1 MKQDS
6 HCGYKST
13 LAVFFFLIWVSSG
26 FGQVLSASAAGLEM
40 SEEKVLQYRKIAEQ
54 DSSVSQQTRQQL
66 FELYDKALAILAQ
79 NKEIRG
85 RTESFRQMQAS
96 LPAELEKAR
105 QALAALNQPSG
116 LLSAE
121 GLSIAELE
129 EKVAAART
137 DWDEARK
144 NAEQVQQEM
153 LRRTQRRTQIPQ
165 ELLTARG
172 QMDQLKQQPPPVVP
186 FRASEPAQVS
196 ALVSQIQIETFRLQM
211 ELLEEEEKTYAA
223 AEPLMMLQRDITS
236 RRLAEAERQV
246 RFWEQALQQALLREV
261 QQIQAQAE
269 LAARQSQ
276 GTHPVLQQLLLENAE
291 LAYLQAERIRQLEET
306 ARYALSVETQLRN
319 VSNDFENIQ
328 AQIARAGQVTSAL
341 GVLLVTKKNDLP
353 DLREHQRQ
361 IRRRMME
368 SSAVQLEWGKYDR
381 QWSDLAD
388 VPGQAA
394 FRLAAAGLSERDGDY
409 SVLLPKVIELLSR
422 QRELLQSL
430 TASTMQYLAALAQ
443 LDIQERALVS
453 TVQAYQRFIEENSFW
468 VKNTSLLSL
477 RDFGAVLRVGREW
490 MSGSRWRQIFSAW
503 RQDVVEEWGLHI
515 VCAAGWIG
523 LFRCRRWFRKTLGEL
538 TERVRLAAPDRFFYT
553 VYALLLSVLSALVG
567 PLVPFYL
574 GWRLKSGSALY
585 PEAASLSAALL
596 ALAVSLFVYRFL
608 RSVSGP
614 AGLGEHFRLPADL
627 LNTLRR
633 HISGYFRILIPLV
646 VVWYLTEDAAIE
658 EAARNGVLRLL
669 FLARQILL
677 MVFLLVLLRPSGAF
691 VSSCLPHGHWLYAFR
706 YVWYAG
712 CWLIPLF
719 FCYLSILGYGFTARQ
734 LEQRLQETILF
745 LLAVLF
751 VYGMLIRWLSV
762 LQQSLHHQPAES
774 VGPAAPE
781 STAPSK
787 ESRTE
792 HSPEWFAHLFGQTRK
807 LINALVIVLM
817 AAGVFWIWRSVLPAF
832 GALEK
837 VHLWTSSDAQGRLR
851 IITLAG
857 LFRALII
864 TILTAILTRN
874 IPGFLEVSL
883 LRRFPLD
890 AGVRFAI
897 TSVSRYVLV
906 IVGIMLVS
914 SEVGIRWS
922 SIQWLIAALGVGL
935 GFGLQEVFANFVCG
949 LLLLLERPLRVGDVV
964 TIGEITG
971 RVTRIQTRATT
982 IQLWDRKELVVPNRE
997 FITGRL
1003 INWTLSDTVLR
1014 LTFPVGVAYGSDV
1027 RKVEEVLYRIARSHP
1042 KVIQDNP
1049 APRVVFDSFGDNALQ
1064 FELRVFIPSMD
1075 CLVDVKH
1082 QINCAID
1089 REFRKEGIEIAFP
1102 QRDLHIRSIQV
1113 PLPIQPLEP
1122 SRDSG
1127 GPQ

>member
-1 MKQDS
+1 MNQDS
-6 HCGYKST
+6 RCGYKPT
-13 LAVFFFLIWVSSG
+13 PVVFFFFLFWISSG
-26 FGQVLSASAAGLEM
+26 FGQVLSISAAGLEI
-40 SEEKVLQYRKIAEQ
+40 SEERVLQYRKIVEQ
-54 DSSVSQQTRQQL
+54 DSSVPGQTRQKI
-66 FELYDKALAILAQ
+66 FELYDKALALLAQ
-79 NKEIRG
+79 NKEIRS
-85 RTESFRQMQAS
+85 RIESFRQMQAS
-96 LPAELEKAR
+96 LPEEMEKAR
-105 QALAALNQPSG
+105 QALGVFNQPSG
-116 LLSAE
+116 LPSAE

-129 EKVAAART
+129 EKLAAART

-153 LRRTQRRTQIPQ
+153 LRRTHRRTQIPQ

-172 QMDQLKQQPPPVVP
+172 QMDQMKQQPPLVVP
-186 FRASEPAQVS
+186 FRAAEPAHVS
-196 ALVSQIQIETFRLQM
+196 ALVSQIQMEAFRLQM
-211 ELLEEEEKTYAA
+211 ELLEEEEKAYTA
-223 AEPLMMLQRDITS
+223 AEPLMMLERDVWS

-246 RFWEQALQQALLREV
+246 RFWEQTLQQARLREV
-261 QQIQAQAE
+261 RQIQAQAE
-269 LAARQSQ
+269 QAARQSQ

-306 ARYALSVETQLRN
+306 ARYALSVETQLRS

-361 IRRRMME
+361 IRRRTME

-394 FRLAAAGLSERDGDY
+394 FRLASAGLSERDEND
-409 SVLLPKVIELLSR
+409 SALLPKVIELLSR

-430 TASTMQYLAALAQ
+430 TASTRQYLAALAQ
-443 LDIQERALVS
+443 LDIQERSLVS

-468 VKNTSLLSL
+468 VKNTSLFSI
-477 RDFGAVLRVGREW
+477 RDTSSVLRVIREW
-490 MSGSRWRQIFSAW
+490 ISGSRWHQIFLAV
-503 RQDVVEEWGLHI
+503 RQDAAEEWGLHI
-515 VCAAGWIG
+515 VCAVGWIG
-523 LFRCRRWFRKTLGEL
+523 LFRCRRWFKKTLGEL
-538 TERVRLAAPDRFFYT
+538 AEKVRAAEPDRFFYT
-553 VYALLLSVLSALVG
+553 VYALLLSVFSASVG

-574 GWRLKSGSALY
+574 GWRLKAGSALY
-585 PEAASLSAALL
+585 PEAVSLSAALL
-596 ALAVSLFVYRFL
+596 ALAVCLFVYRFL

-614 AGLGEHFRLPADL
+614 AGLGEHFRLPADF
-627 LNTLRR
+627 LNTFRR
-633 HISGYFRILIPLV
+633 HIGWYFRILIPLV
-646 VVWYLTEDAAIE
+646 FVWYLTEDAAIE
-658 EAARNGVLRLL
+658 ETARNGVLRLL

-677 MVFLLVLLRPSGAF
+677 MVFLLVLLRPSGLF
-691 VSSCLPHGHWLYAFR
+691 VSSCLPCGHWLYAFR
-706 YVWYAG
+706 YVWYG
-712 CWLIPLF
+712 VCWLVPLF

-734 LEQRLQETILF
+734 LEQHLQETILF

-762 LQQSLHHQPAES
+762 LQKALHLQPIES
-774 VGPAAPE
+774 VGPAAPAE
-781 STAPSK
+781 SAAPSK

-807 LINALVIVLM
+807 LINALVFVLM

-832 GALEK
+832 GVLEK
-837 VHLWTSSDAQGRLR
+837 VHLWTSSDAQGQVKV
-851 IITLAG
+851 ITMAG

-864 TILTAILTRN
+864 TILTVILTRN

-897 TSVSRYVLV
+897 TSICRYVLV

-914 SEVGIRWS
+914 SELGIRWS

-935 GFGLQEVFANFVCG
+935 GFGLQEVFANFICG

-1014 LTFPVGVAYGSDV
+1014 LAFPVGVAYGSDIK
-1027 RKVEEVLYRIARSHP
+1027 KVEQVLYRIARSHP
-1042 KVIQDNP
+1042 NVIQDDP
-1049 APRVVFDSFGDNALQ
+1049 APCVVFDSFGDSALQ
-1064 FELRVFIPSMD
+1064 FELRVYIPSMD

-1089 REFRKEGIEIAFP
+1089 EEFRKEGIEIAFP
-1102 QRDLHIRSIQV
+1102 QRDLHIRSIRAV
-1113 PLPIQPLEP
+1113 LPVQPSEP
-1122 SRDSG
+1122 SRGS
-1127 GPQ
+1127 

>member
-1 MKQDS
+1 MNQNS
-6 HCGYKST
+6 RCCYKST
-13 LAVFFFLIWVSSG
+13 PAVFFFLVWVSCS
-26 FGQVLSASAAGLEM
+26 FGQVLSASTAGVEI
-40 SEEKVLQYRKIAEQ
+40 SEEKVLQYRKAVEQ
-54 DSSVSQQTRQQL
+54 DSSVQGQTRQKL
-66 FELYDKALAILAQ
+66 FELYDKALALLTQ
-79 NKEIRG
+79 NKELQSRV
-85 RTESFRQMQAS
+85 ESFRQMQAS
-96 LPAELEKAR
+96 LPEKMEKAR
-105 QALAALNQPSG
+105 QTLAALNQSSG
-116 LLSAE
+116 LPSAE

-129 EKVAAART
+129 EKLAAART

-153 LRRTQRRTQIPQ
+153 LRRTQRRAQIPQ

-172 QMDQLKQQPPPVVP
+172 QMDQIKQQMPPLVVP
-186 FRASEPAQVS
+186 FRAAEPAQAT

-211 ELLEEEEKTYAA
+211 ELLEEEEKAYAA
-223 AEPLMMLQRDITS
+223 AEALMMLERDVSS
-236 RRLAEAERQV
+236 RRLAEAERRV
-246 RFWEQALQQALLREV
+246 RCWEQALQQARLREV

-269 LAARQSQ
+269 QAAHQSQ

-291 LAYLQAERIRQLEET
+291 LASLQTERIRQLEEN
-306 ARYALSVETQLRN
+306 ARYAMMVETQLRN
-319 VSNDFENIQ
+319 VSKDYEGIQ
-328 AQIARAGQVTSAL
+328 TQIARAGQVTSAL

-353 DLREHQRQ
+353 DLREHRKQ

-388 VPGQAA
+388 VSGQAA
-394 FRLAAAGLSERDGDY
+394 FRLASAGLSERDEDY
-409 SVLLPKVIELLSR
+409 SALLPKVIELLSR
-422 QRELLQSL
+422 QRELLQNL
-430 TASTMQYLAALAQ
+430 TASTMQYLTALAQ

-453 TVQAYQRFIEENSFW
+453 TVQTYQRFIEENSFW
-468 VKNTSLLSL
+468 VKNTSLFSL
-477 RDFGAVLRVGREW
+477 RDFWSVLRVGREW
-490 MSGSRWRQIFSAW
+490 ISGSRWRQIFSAW

-515 VCAAGWIG
+515 LCAAGWIG
-523 LFRCRRWFRKTLGEL
+523 LFRCRNWFKKRLREL
-538 TERVRLAAPDRFFYT
+538 AQKVSKVNSDRYLYT
-553 VYALLLSVLSALVG
+553 VYALLLSILSASIG

-574 GWRLKSGSALY
+574 GWRLKVNSALF
-585 PEAASLSAALL
+585 PETASLAAGLL
-596 ALAVSLFVYRFL
+596 ASSVCLFVYRFL
-608 RSVSGP
+608 QIFCAP
-614 AGLGEHFRLPADL
+614 AGLGEHFRLPADFL
-627 LNTLRR
+627 SAFRR
-633 HISGYFRILIPLV
+633 HIGWYFQILIPLV
-646 VVWYLTEDAAIE
+646 FVWYLTEDAAIE

-677 MVFLLVLLRPSGAF
+677 MMFLLIVLRPSGF
-691 VSSCLPHGHWLYAFR
+691 LSSYLHRVQWLYTFR
-706 YVWYAG
+706 YAWYG
-712 CWLIPLF
+712 LCWLVPLF
-719 FCYLSILGYGFTARQ
+719 FCYLSVLGYGFTARQ

-762 LQQSLHHQPAES
+762 LQQSLHLQSIGPLE
-774 VGPAAPE
+774 PAASAE
-781 STAPSK
+781 QAAPSK
-787 ESRTE
+787 ESRME

-832 GALEK
+832 GVLEK
-837 VHLWTSSDAQGRLR
+837 VHLWSSSDAQGQVKD
-851 IITLAG
+851 ITMAG

-864 TILTAILTRN
+864 TILTVILTRN

-906 IVGIMLVS
+906 IVGILLVS
-914 SEVGIRWS
+914 SELGIRWS

-935 GFGLQEVFANFVCG
+935 GFGLQEVFANFICG

-964 TIGEITG
+964 TIGEVTG

-1014 LTFPVGVAYGSDV
+1014 LAFPVGVAYGSDIK
-1027 RKVEEVLYRIARSHP
+1027 KVEQVLYRIARSHP
-1042 KVIQDNP
+1042 NVIQDDP
-1049 APRVVFDSFGDNALQ
+1049 APRVVFDSFGDSALQ
-1064 FELRVFIPSMD
+1064 FELRVYIPSMD

-1089 REFRKEGIEIAFP
+1089 EEFRKEGIKIAFP
-1102 QRDLHIRSIQV
+1102 QRDLHIRSIQA
-1113 PLPIQPLEP
+1113 PLPIQPSEP
-1122 SRDSG
+1122 PMRS
-1127 GPQ
+1127 

>member
-1 MKQDS
+1 MNQNS
-6 HCGYKST
+6 RCCYKST
-13 LAVFFFLIWVSSG
+13 PAVFFFLIWAFCS
-26 FGQVLSASAAGLEM
+26 FGQVLSASTAGVEI
-40 SEEKVLQYRKIAEQ
+40 SEEKVLQYRKAVEQ
-54 DSSVSQQTRQQL
+54 DSSVQGQTRQKL
-66 FELYDKALAILAQ
+66 FELYDKALALLAQ
-79 NKEIRG
+79 NKEIRSQ
-85 RTESFRQMQAS
+85 TESFRQMQAS
-96 LPAELEKAR
+96 LPEEMEKAR

-116 LLSAE
+116 LPSAE

-129 EKVAAART
+129 EKLAAART

-144 NAEQVQQEM
+144 HAEQVQQEM

-172 QMDQLKQQPPPVVP
+172 QMDQLKQQSPPPVVP
-186 FRASEPAQVS
+186 FRVSEPAQVS
-196 ALVSQIQIETFRLQM
+196 ALVGQIQMETFRLQT
-211 ELLEEEEKTYAA
+211 ELLEEEEKAYAA
-223 AEPLMMLQRDITS
+223 AEPLMMLKRDISS
-236 RRLAEAERQV
+236 RRLAEAERLV
-246 RFWEQALQQALLREV
+246 RFWEQALQQTRLREV
-261 QQIQAQAE
+261 EQIQTQAE
-269 LAARQSQ
+269 QAASQSQ
-276 GTHPVLQQLLLENAE
+276 NMHPVLQQLILENAE
-291 LAYLQAERIRQLEET
+291 LARLQAERIRQLEEN
-306 ARYALSVETQLRN
+306 ARYALMVETQLRN
-319 VSNDFENIQ
+319 VSKDYESIQ

-353 DLREHQRQ
+353 DLREHRKQ

-381 QWSDLAD
+381 QWTELAD
-388 VPGQAA
+388 PPGRAA
-394 FRLAAAGLSERDGDY
+394 FRLASFGLSERDGDY

-430 TASTMQYLAALAQ
+430 TAYTMQYLAALAQ

-477 RDFGAVLRVGREW
+477 RDLSSALRVVREW
-490 MSGSRWRQIFSAW
+490 MSGSRWRQIFLAV
-503 RQDVVEEWGLHI
+503 RQDMAEEWGLHI
-515 VCAAGWIG
+515 LCAAGWIG
-523 LFRCRRWFRKTLGEL
+523 LFRCRNWFKKMLRELARKVSE
-538 TERVRLAAPDRFFYT
+538 ADSDRFLYT
-553 VYALLLSVLSALVG
+553 VYALLLSVLSASVG
-567 PLVPFYL
+567 PLVLFYL
-574 GWRLKSGSALY
+574 GWRLKANSALF
-585 PEAASLSAALL
+585 PETASLGMGLL
-596 ALAVSLFVYRFL
+596 ASSAYLFVYRFL
-608 RSVSGP
+608 RIFCAP

-627 LNTLRR
+627 LTMFRR
-633 HISGYFRILIPLV
+633 HIGWYFQILIPLV
-646 VVWYLTEDAAIE
+646 FVWFLAEDAAVE
-658 EAARNGVLRLL
+658 EGVRNGVLRLL

-691 VSSCLPHGHWLYAFR
+691 VSSCLPHGHWLYGFR
-706 YVWYAG
+706 YVWYG
-712 CWLIPLF
+712 VCWIVPLF

-734 LEQRLQETILF
+734 LEQRLQETLLF

-762 LQQSLHHQPAES
+762 LQQALHLQPIEP
-774 VGPAAPE
+774 VGPAAPAE
-781 STAPSK
+781 SAAPSK

-832 GALEK
+832 GVLEK
-837 VHLWTSSDAQGRLR
+837 VHLWTSSDAQGQVKV
-851 IITLAG
+851 ITMAG

-864 TILTAILTRN
+864 TILTVILTRN

-897 TSVSRYVLV
+897 TSISRYLLV
-906 IVGIMLVS
+906 IVGILLVS
-914 SEVGIRWS
+914 SELGIRWS

-935 GFGLQEVFANFVCG
+935 GFGLQEVFANFICG

-964 TIGEITG
+964 TIGEVTG

-1014 LTFPVGVAYGSDV
+1014 LAFPVGVAYGSDIK
-1027 RKVEEVLYRIARSHP
+1027 KVEQVLYRIARSHP
-1042 KVIQDNP
+1042 NVIQDDP
-1049 APRVVFDSFGDNALQ
+1049 APRVVFDSFGDSALQ
-1064 FELRVFIPSMD
+1064 FELRVYIPSMD

-1089 REFRKEGIEIAFP
+1089 EEFRKEGIEIAFP
-1102 QRDLHIRSIQV
+1102 QSDVHIRSIQA

-1122 SRDSG
+1122 SRRS
-1127 GPQ
+1127 